1 MLELTLTRVQ
11 NPGIGCIELELQWL
25 LSYCVSDAT
34 EKDFF
39 AVGQMPSNHVLSLC
53 YWPYIHELVDIAGQM
68 YRGTQ
73 TCRVIFITER
83 IRGREDMI

>member
-1 MLELTLTRVQ
+1 M
-11 NPGIGCIELELQWL
+11 
-25 LSYCVSDAT
+25 
-34 EKDFF
+34 
-39 AVGQMPSNHVLSLC
+39 C

-83 IRGREDMI
+83 IRGREHMLWYPDHRSHSAPHD

>member
-1 MLELTLTRVQ
+1 
-11 NPGIGCIELELQWL
+11 
-25 LSYCVSDAT
+25 
-34 EKDFF
+34 
-39 AVGQMPSNHVLSLC
+39 MPSNHVLSLC
-53 YWPYIHELVDIAGQM
+53 YWPYIYELVDIAGQM